1 VFKRSSQS
9 LIRHL
14 AEELLQDATIRNGT
28 YPSIAALVN
37 DQFGNYVIQTLL
49 ESSSGTLRQQLL
61 SCLSKC
67 VKLNKHG
74 KKLSAKVGQMLRKGI
89 SDVSE

>member
-9 LIRHL
+9 LIKHL
-14 AEELLQDATIRNGT
+14 AEELLQDATTRNGT
-28 YPSIAALVN
+28 YPTIAVLVN

-49 ESSSGTLRQQLL
+49 ESSSGTLREQLL
-61 SCLSKC
+61 SSLSKC